1 MKDQTIDTLLEYLK
15 VIDDKLDLFK
25 PKNENK
31 YDISF
36 PLENYYATRR
46 YWKKM
51 VDQEANDQYYKQYR
65 KELYLDLY
73 LVTLRYKKPRAT
85 WGWLDY

>member
-1 MKDQTIDTLLEYLK
+1 MKFSDISAIIEYLK
-15 VIDDKLDLFK
+15 IKDDKLDLFK
-25 PKNENK
+25 HKNDNRS
-31 YDISF
+31 DTSVS
-36 PLENYYATRR
+36 LENYYATRR
-46 YWKKM
+46 NWKKM
-51 VDQEANDQYYKQYR
+51 VDKEADDLYYKQYR